1 MSNKKSTYSYF
12 IHDIHEYMSNLP
24 PRAPAPRA
32 AHQRQLCVCSCVTQA
47 LSVFSIARFR
57 SGGSHFWGLFWGWL
71 VSGKE
76 DFGFWLLFFVIIGGN
91 MKVYMPPTKDM
102 IFQRY
107 LRNFSKNGKLLDT
120 DGLGFADAPAGT
132 PACKHLNPP
141 IDIYCTRLCRTL
153 LDCVSLC

>member
-47 LSVFSIARFR
+47 LSVFSIARFP
-57 SGGSHFWGLFWGWL
+57 SGGSHFWGLFWGGL

-91 MKVYMPPTKDM
+91 RRTAIGSTVEGTASATVEPSRLLLLTTSSKKHAPTVHA
-102 IFQRY
+102 QT
-107 LRNFSKNGKLLDT
+107 G
-120 DGLGFADAPAGT
+120 
-132 PACKHLNPP
+132 H
-141 IDIYCTRLCRTL
+141 
-153 LDCVSLC
+153 V

>member
-32 AHQRQLCVCSCVTQA
+32 AHQRLLCVCSCVTQA
-47 LSVFSIARFR
+47 LSVFSIARFP
-57 SGGSHFWGLFWGWL
+57 SGGSHFWGLFWGGL

-107 LRNFSKNGKLLDT
+107 LRKFSKNGKLLDT
-120 DGLGFADAPAGT
+120 DGLGFADAPADT
-132 PACKHLNPP
+132 RACT
-141 IDIYCTRLCRTL
+141 CTRPLTYTA
-153 LDCVSLC
+153 LDCVELC

>member
-12 IHDIHEYMSNLP
+12 IHDIYEYMSNLP

-32 AHQRQLCVCSCVTQA
+32 AHQRLLCVCCV
-47 LSVFSIARFR
+47 
-57 SGGSHFWGLFWGWL
+57 SHRLYQCFPLPGFQVGDPTFGVCFGVGWYL
-71 VSGKE
+71 EKRIE
-76 DFGFWLLFFVIIGGN
+76 FGFWLHVLFFVIIGGN

-107 LRNFSKNGKLLDT
+107 LRKFSKNGKLLVT

-132 PACKHLNPP
+132 PACT
-141 IDIYCTRLCRTL
+141 CTRPLTYTA
-153 LDCVSLC
+153 LDCVELC